1 MVSTLGIIENVA
13 CQTENSVLEDCL
25 GSGETFGLKQPMG
38 AHMSLSFFLAEA
50 FRKYNNGDSISD
62 DEIVEMLKFL
72 EPVARDGWTLDARFT
87 FFVEEIIVTRLQG
100 YMNIRIAGGRW
111 HPTRDIQRPKFLEP
125 NNDEEGSSD

>member
-1 MVSTLGIIENVA
+1 
-13 CQTENSVLEDCL
+13 
-25 GSGETFGLKQPMG
+25 
-38 AHMSLSFFLAEA
+38 MSLSFFLAEA

-62 DEIVEMLKFL
+62 DEIVEILKFL

-87 FFVEEIIVTRLQG
+87 FFVEEIREIVTRLQG